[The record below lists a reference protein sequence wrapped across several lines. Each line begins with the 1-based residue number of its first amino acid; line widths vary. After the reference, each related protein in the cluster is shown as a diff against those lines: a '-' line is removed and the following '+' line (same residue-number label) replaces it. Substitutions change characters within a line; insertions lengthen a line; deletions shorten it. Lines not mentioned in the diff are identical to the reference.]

1 MTPLHYN
8 KDFVKSLVTFTRLI
22 QIIIEFQFH
31 YLVLM
36 WINIY
41 TFHCAFI
48 ITSVLSDR
56 FYNNNWLKVHHT
68 HCFQIKH
75 EDINSI
81 ITVDSVVAGLTW
93 YTKIWK
99 NIFGNRFINLGISE
113 DRVES
118 VLWRARDITFLP
130 PLQNVVILYGKNNI
144 NKDPSYDIVPNII
157 ISCETDHD
165 YSKLRNI
172 AKLSNAAIVGISESK
187 LDDSILSS
195 EIRINNYNTLV

>member
-31 YLVLM
+31 YFVLM

-41 TFHCAFI
+41 TFDCAFI

-56 FYNNNWLKVHHT
+56 FYNNNWLKIHHT

-75 EDINSI
+75 ENINSI

-93 YTKIWK
+93 CTKIWK
-99 NIFGNRFINLGISE
+99 NIFGNRFIILGISE

-118 VLWRARDITFLP
+118 VLWRARDIAFLP

-144 NKDPSYDIVPNII
+144 NKDPSYDIVPNIV
-157 ISCETDHD
+157 ISRETGHD

-172 AKLSNAAIVGISESK
+172 AKLCNAAIVGISESK
-187 LDDSILSS
+187 LNDSILSS
-195 EIRINNYNTLV
+195 EIHINNYNTLV